1 MSAVHLTQIALSYG
15 ADDVLRD
22 VSAILRPRDRV
33 ALVGRNGAGK
43 TTLLRILAGEL
54 APDTGTLSMPPGMT
68 VALHDQ
74 RPPLARGVTLGA
86 YVGEGVAEASGL
98 EGRAPGAGGADGRRR
113 RRARDAAGR
122 TIARRRRSTGPAATA
137 GARGWRRSR
146 AGWGSRPTT
155 STGRW
160 TPSRAAS

>member
-1 MSAVHLTQIALSYG
+1 MSAVHLTQVALSYG

-54 APDTGTLSMPPGMT
+54 APDTGTLSMPAGMT

-74 RPPLARGVTLGA
+74 RPT
-86 YVGEGVAEASGL
+86 
-98 EGRAPGAGGADGRRR
+98 
-113 RRARDAAGR
+113 
-122 TIARRRRSTGPAATA
+122 
-137 GARGWRRSR
+137 
-146 AGWGSRPTT
+146 
-155 STGRW
+155 
-160 TPSRAAS
+160 